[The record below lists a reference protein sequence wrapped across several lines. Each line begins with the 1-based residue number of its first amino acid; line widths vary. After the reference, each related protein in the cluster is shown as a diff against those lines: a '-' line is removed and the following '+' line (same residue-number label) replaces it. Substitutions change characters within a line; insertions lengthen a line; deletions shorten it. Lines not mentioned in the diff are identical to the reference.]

1 MSAPLLDPYSTAR
14 AIQQLA
20 ACLLLLAVALLVTAA
35 CQPSALALA
44 LAGIGLRA
52 AFVLRRHAGASQAT
66 P

>member
-20 ACLLLLAVALLVTAA
+20 ACLLLLAAALLVTAV
-35 CQPSALALA
+35 CQPSALALV

-52 AFVLRRHAGASQAT
+52 AFVLHRHAVASQAT

>member
-1 MSAPLLDPYSTAR
+1 MSALLLDPYSTAR
-14 AIQQLA
+14 AIHQLA

-35 CQPSALALA
+35 CQPSALALV

-52 AFVLRRHAGASQAT
+52 AFVLRHHAGASQAT